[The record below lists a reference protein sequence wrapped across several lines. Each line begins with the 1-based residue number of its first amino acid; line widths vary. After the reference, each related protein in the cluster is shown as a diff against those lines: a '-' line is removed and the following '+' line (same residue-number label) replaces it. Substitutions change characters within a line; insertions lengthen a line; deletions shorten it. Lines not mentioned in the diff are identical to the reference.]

1 MSVKQF
7 ETFLVEQFLAD
18 AEAHIK
24 AGFRYQFKSP
34 DSENSVRLYQAMIA
48 HSQSSIS
55 ASNGIELPFIQLS
68 NCKIVPVIH
77 SEDPAEYQG
86 FTENYISHLRDEVA
100 SQSGYLKGC
109 ALVVIHNSLLD
120 TLINSA
126 EDLAQLG
133 QVWSPSKIK
142 AAMKGLIDQQDKGRD
157 VSNCLLD
164 DQFDAILEDGAT
176 MFGFESLYKAVEDGD
191 LRFNELGMFEDP
203 LVAEMSGNPK
213 QIKKRLEDNRALY
226 EELSFE
232 VEHFGDQLQ
241 DRLKSFGEKFINE
254 NFSETDA
261 WKDVEFEAF
270 LQEKKR
276 NAQQQ
281 LVLEEEQASEG
292 MTITARNRAETK
304 AGMRDRHLIIEL
316 DEGVN
321 DFELK
326 LIFQGASNLEKN
338 QFKIQPAKALGNQEV
353 ISTLNGLKTT
363 RASLKGTYNNEP
375 LFFNLALKR
384 ENKSEVYNFRCL
396 VVRKGEFYIEPFKN
410 IFLIE
415 PAPAKQRLTLNMEE
429 NKLQIRAEE
438 GTACS
443 LTDAKQ
449 VVDVAEHSLV
459 DFEALANE
467 ADEIDFAV
475 KSGDNQLKFNVE
487 GAVATDSLSLPLLLN
502 RGRYHKLF
510 KDEYNGEFYS
520 QKGKVG
526 IDNSEFVVPGV
537 RLKLLRW
544 EEVFINDKVVSIS
557 DSGTIK
563 LDDVQAIDD
572 AMHSSYVELYDYLE
586 QRRSTPS
593 LASWGDDFTT
603 LVQNVVDASL
613 AYFEAIPTG
622 SMLTKE
628 QKAALQIGLVKSEG
642 EEYYSPFHP
651 LILAYYLNLRKVI
664 REDESFASLPDV
676 TFERLSPKGL
686 LPYVYHPQ
694 HEFAYNQQVKENAF
708 WIKSVPQEKSS
719 LTFVRKLVKEKIDE
733 FQTAFNQLFTG
744 SEKSIIINAVNQD
757 SAEELFMGLVDYIRS
772 NQEQAASIHINLYD
786 DKLTFNAFD
795 RFAET
800 ANYDEL
806 KEWLELN
813 KGKVREVADTIIDIL
828 RTRLTYSKFTNEQA
842 NKDGQSY
849 AHLSFFR
856 NNDKVDCSDIAIED
870 MASGIAC
877 DGLLTGD
884 ASESKSGSYFTGFGL
899 KGTDY
904 QDHPHLMVA
913 KYVGALLKPALK
925 PNTQYHGA
933 NAVALAVS
941 EDFKGLLERSY
952 DSSIWTTIIDPKVTL
967 DFFHSN
973 EDVVLIHYSDQYTS
987 SSSYD
992 AITVTAQRGLFEKV
1006 IKQGDGGQINE
1017 FNAFNGDWL
1026 LKMMTCAPTIN
1037 KERKGVIGAYKFVTS
1052 LVHDSDITWV
1062 PLSVAE
1068 MIRVSGNIGLKMSD
1082 SEFSRN
1088 VQGYKKGEISDD
1100 VLLVGFKGQD
1110 MYLLPVEVKTGSIP
1124 DYKKAVKQAKELLRY
1139 LSEDLLG
1146 NDSLASKLYR
1156 GLFMRQVLMQV
1167 DKYRLYNVF
1176 APDYFDALLA
1186 NKEEWLKGDYAL
1198 AKIANYPDGFVVSHL
1213 EGASCLQ
1220 PDYKML
1226 EGILKV
1232 DLPMGL
1238 LPRLVETPLQEVLND
1253 LDIVKLCHVPTEYV
1267 LDGKTQPEAI
1277 DAKSPSGSMSDDSH
1291 EFDPRDVELAVA
1303 ELTSVEQTNAEKT
1316 IVERAIVKKATEA
1329 EEVSSETEAVEG
1341 AAQVEVTEQSASVN
1355 SEAFK
1360 AQPSAANLSVL
1371 FGHDALTHG
1380 PINWE
1385 PTNTAKFMNTNT
1397 GIIGTMGTGKTQF
1410 TKSVITQLHRNQ
1422 AGNVNGA
1429 PIGMLIFDYK
1439 SDYVDEQ
1446 FLDATKAKK
1455 YKLFKLPYNPL
1466 SLYGDTPMLPIHTAA
1481 GFSETMSRAYGLGKK
1496 QQLRLENLILE
1507 SYASAGIHA
1516 EDPSTWS
1523 RPAPTIDDVWALF
1536 LDQEKVEEDSLYA
1549 ALSKLA
1555 RFKIFESEPEK
1566 MTSLYELVDGI
1577 TVVELAGYPSE
1588 IQNLVVALTLDLFY
1602 SQMQKKGKP
1611 EVHGDFRQITKMIL
1625 VDEADNFMS
1634 QDFPSLR
1641 KILKEGR
1648 EYGVGVVLSTQDIT
1662 HFQTGENDYSSYIL
1676 TWVIHRVAKI
1686 RPQELKAMFGVN
1698 DKNEQERLMETIN
1711 KLEKHYSLYID
1722 GAKKIQK
1729 MRDKAF
1735 WELLA

>member
-18 AEAHIK
+18 AESYIK

-48 HSQSSIS
+48 HSQSSIC

-68 NCKIVPVIH
+68 NCQIVPVIH

-142 AAMKGLIDQQDKGRD
+142 AAMRGLIEQQDKGRD

-191 LRFNELGMFEDP
+191 LCFNELGMFEDP

-241 DRLKSFGEKFINE
+241 ERLKSFSEKFINE

-261 WKDVEFEAF
+261 WKDVEFEAY
-270 LQEKKR
+270 LQEIKR

-281 LVLEEEQASEG
+281 LVLEEEQVSEG

-321 DFELK
+321 NFELK
-326 LIFQGASNLEKN
+326 LIFQGASNLEKS

-353 ISTLNGLKTT
+353 ISTLNSLKTT

-384 ENKSEVYNFRCL
+384 ENKSEAYNFRCL
-396 VVRKGEFYIEPFKN
+396 VIRKGEFYIEPFKN

-415 PAPAKQRLTLNMEE
+415 PASAKQRLTLNMEE

-438 GTACS
+438 GMACS

-449 VVDVAEHSLV
+449 VVDVAEYSLV

-502 RGRYHKLF
+502 RDRYHKLF

-526 IDNSEFVVPGV
+526 IDNSEFVVPGL

-544 EEVFINDKVVSIS
+544 EEAFINNKVVSIS
-557 DSGTIK
+557 DTDTIK

-572 AMHSSYVELYDYLE
+572 AMHLSYVELYDYLE
-586 QRRSTPS
+586 LRRSTPS

-622 SMLTKE
+622 CMLTKE

-664 REDESFASLPDV
+664 REDDSFTSLPDV

-733 FQTAFNQLFTG
+733 FQTAFSQLFTG

-828 RTRLTYSKFTNEQA
+828 RTRLTYSKFTNEQV
-842 NKDGQSY
+842 NKDGQAY

-904 QDHPHLMVA
+904 QDYPHLMMA

-992 AITVTAQRGLFEKV
+992 AITVTAQRDLFEKV
-1006 IKQGDGGQINE
+1006 IKKGGGGQINE

-1037 KERKGVIGAYKFVTS
+1037 KERKGIIGAYKFVTS
-1052 LVHDSDITWV
+1052 LVYNSDITWV

-1124 DYKKAVKQAKELLRY
+1124 DYKKAVKQSKELLRY

-1146 NDSLASKLYR
+1146 NDNLASKLYR

-1176 APDYFDALLA
+1176 APDYFDALLD
-1186 NKEEWLKGDYAL
+1186 NKEEWLKGDYSL
-1198 AKIANYPDGFVVSHL
+1198 AKVADYPDGFVVSHL

-1220 PDYKML
+1220 PEYQMQ
-1226 EGILKV
+1226 EGVLKV

-1238 LPRLVETPLQEVLND
+1238 LPRLVERPLQEVLNQ
-1253 LDIVKLCHVPTEYV
+1253 LEIVKLCHVPTEYV
-1267 LDGKTQPEAI
+1267 LGGKTQAEVLEVDSQTDVTSDNVHQEIADSAI
-1277 DAKSPSGSMSDDSH
+1277 
-1291 EFDPRDVELAVA
+1291 EL
-1303 ELTSVEQTNAEKT
+1303 N
-1316 IVERAIVKKATEA
+1316 TEA
-1329 EEVSSETEAVEG
+1329 EVEACCSDVEEGRTAPEEDVSVQGYEAVD
-1341 AAQVEVTEQSASVN
+1341 S
-1355 SEAFK
+1355 FK
-1360 AQPSAANLSVL
+1360 SQPSGTNLNVL
-1371 FGHDALTHG
+1371 FGHNALTQA
-1380 PINWE
+1380 PLNWE

-1410 TKSVITQLHRNQ
+1410 TKSVITQLYRNR
-1422 AGNVNGA
+1422 ADNVNSA
-1429 PIGMLIFDYK
+1429 SIGMLIFDYK
-1439 SDYVDEQ
+1439 SDYVDDK
-1446 FLDATKAKK
+1446 FLDATNAKK

-1466 SLYGDTPMLPIHTAA
+1466 SLFGDTPMLPIHTAA

-1507 SYASAGIHA
+1507 SYAASGIHP

-1523 RPAPTIDDVWALF
+1523 RPAPTIEDVWALF
-1536 LDQEKVEEDSLYA
+1536 LEQEKVEEDSLYA

-1611 EVHGDFRQITKMIL
+1611 EVVGDFRQITKMIL

-1634 QDFPSLR
+1634 QNFPSLR

-1648 EYGVGVVLSTQDIT
+1648 EYGVGVILSTQDIT
-1662 HFQTGENDYSSYIL
+1662 HFQTGENDYSSYVL

-1711 KLEKHYSLYID
+1711 KLDKHYSLYID
-1722 GAKKIQK
+1722 GAKQIQK

>member
-7 ETFLVEQFLAD
+7 ETFLVEQFLAN
-18 AEAHIK
+18 AETHIK

-48 HSQSSIS
+48 HSQYSIS

-68 NCKIVPVIH
+68 HCKIVPVIH
-77 SEDPAEYQG
+77 SEDSAEYQG

-126 EDLAQLG
+126 DDLAQLG

-142 AAMKGLIDQQDKGRD
+142 TAMKGLIDQQDKGRD

-241 DRLKSFGEKFINE
+241 DRLKSFSEKFINE

-281 LVLEEEQASEG
+281 LILEEEQASEG
-292 MTITARNRAETK
+292 MTLTARNRAETK

-326 LIFQGASNLEKN
+326 LIFQGASNLEKS
-338 QFKIQPAKALGNQEV
+338 QFKIQPAKALGNREV

-375 LFFNLALKR
+375 LFFTLALKR
-384 ENKSEVYNFRCL
+384 ENKSEAYNFRCL
-396 VVRKGEFYIEPFKN
+396 VVRKGEFYLEPFKN
-410 IFLIE
+410 IFLVE

-429 NKLQIRAEE
+429 NKLQIRDEE
-438 GTACS
+438 GMACS

-449 VVDVAEHSLV
+449 VVDVAEYSLV

-544 EEVFINDKVVSIS
+544 EEAFINDKVVSIS
-557 DSGTIK
+557 DSDTIK
-563 LDDVQAIDD
+563 LDDVRAIDD
-572 AMHSSYVELYDYLE
+572 AIHSSYVELYYYLE
-586 QRRSTPS
+586 QCRSTPS
-593 LASWGDDFTT
+593 LASWGDDFTA

-628 QKAALQIGLVKSEG
+628 QKAALKIGLVKSEG

-651 LILAYYLNLRKVI
+651 LILAYYLNLRNMICK
-664 REDESFASLPDV
+664 DESFARLPDV

-686 LPYVYHPQ
+686 LPYVYHPRY
-694 HEFAYNQQVKENAF
+694 EFAYNQQVKENAF
-708 WIKSVPQEKSS
+708 WLKSVPQEKSS

-733 FQTAFNQLFTG
+733 FQTAFSQLFTG

-877 DGLLTGD
+877 DGLLTGE

-904 QDHPHLMVA
+904 QDHPHLMMA

-1006 IKQGDGGQINE
+1006 IKKGDGGQINE

-1026 LKMMTCAPTIN
+1026 LKMMTCSPTIN

-1052 LVHDSDITWV
+1052 LVHNSDITWV

-1088 VQGYKKGEISDD
+1088 VHGYKKGEISDD

-1110 MYLLPVEVKTGSIP
+1110 MYMLPVEVKTGSIP
-1124 DYKKAVKQAKELLRY
+1124 DYKKAVKQSKELLRY

-1146 NDSLASKLYR
+1146 NDNLASKLYR

-1176 APDYFDALLA
+1176 APDYFDVLLD
-1186 NKEEWLKGDYAL
+1186 NKEEWLKGDYSL
-1198 AKIANYPDGFVVSHL
+1198 AKVADYPDGFVVSHL

-1220 PDYKML
+1220 PEYQML
-1226 EGILKV
+1226 EGVLKV
-1232 DLPMGL
+1232 NLPMGL
-1238 LPRLVETPLQEVLND
+1238 LPCLVETPLQDVLSE
-1253 LDIVKLCHVPTEYV
+1253 LDIVKLCHVPAEFV
-1267 LDGKTQPEAI
+1267 LDGPTQ
-1277 DAKSPSGSMSDDSH
+1277 
-1291 EFDPRDVELAVA
+1291 A
-1303 ELTSVEQTNAEKT
+1303 ET
-1316 IVERAIVKKATEA
+1316 IEA
-1329 EEVSSETEAVEG
+1329 ESAIEILSPTETKQAVSSSNDGLYTKTNEPSSSAGGEQVVPESEV
-1341 AAQVEVTEQSASVN
+1341 AAQVEIS
-1355 SEAFK
+1355 K
-1360 AQPSAANLSVL
+1360 KQPSGTNLNVL
-1371 FGHDALTHG
+1371 FGHNALTQA
-1380 PINWE
+1380 PLNWE

-1410 TKSVITQLHRNQ
+1410 TKSVITQLYRNQ
-1422 AGNVNGA
+1422 ADNVNSA
-1429 PIGMLIFDYK
+1429 SIGMLIFDYK
-1439 SDYVDEQ
+1439 SDYVDDK
-1446 FLDATKAKK
+1446 FLGATNAKK

-1466 SLYGDTPMLPIHTAA
+1466 SLYGDTPMLPIHTAT
-1481 GFSETMSRAYGLGKK
+1481 GFSETMARAYGLGKK

-1507 SYASAGIHA
+1507 SYAAAGIHP

-1523 RPAPTIDDVWALF
+1523 KPAPTIDDVWALF

-1611 EVHGDFRQITKMIL
+1611 EVQGDFRQITKMIL

-1648 EYGVGVVLSTQDIT
+1648 EYGVGMVLSTQDIT

-1686 RPQELKAMFGVN
+1686 RPQELKAIFGVN
-1698 DKNEQERLMETIN
+1698 EKAEQEKLMETIN

-1722 GAKKIQK
+1722 GAKKIVK
-1729 MRDKAF
+1729 MRDRAF

>member
-18 AEAHIK
+18 AETHIK

-34 DSENSVRLYQAMIA
+34 DNENSMRLYQAMTA
-48 HSQSSIS
+48 HSENSID
-55 ASNGIELPFIQLS
+55 ATNDIKLPFIELS
-68 NCKIVPVIH
+68 GCKIVPVIH
-77 SEDPAEYQG
+77 SENPAEFEG

-126 EDLAQLG
+126 EDLAQVG
-133 QVWSPSKIK
+133 QVWSASKIK

-232 VEHFGDQLQ
+232 VEHFGGQLQ
-241 DRLKSFGEKFINE
+241 DRLKSFGEKFIKE

-281 LVLEEEQASEG
+281 LVLEEEQASDG

-321 DFELK
+321 EFELK
-326 LIFQGASNLEKN
+326 LIFQGASNLEKS
-338 QFKIQPAKALGNQEV
+338 QFKIQPAKALNNEEV
-353 ISTLNGLKTT
+353 IETRNSLKTT
-363 RASLKGTYNNEP
+363 RASLKGTYKHEP

-410 IFLIE
+410 IFLVE

-429 NKLQIRAEE
+429 NKLQIRANE
-438 GTACS
+438 GCACS
-443 LTDAKQ
+443 LLDAKQ
-449 VVDVAEHSLV
+449 VVDAADYAIV

-544 EEVFINDKVVSIS
+544 EEEFINNKVVSIA
-557 DSGTIK
+557 DSGAIK
-563 LDDVQAIDD
+563 LDDLQAIDD
-572 AMHSSYVELYDYLE
+572 AIHGSYVELFDYLE

-593 LASWGDDFTT
+593 LASWGDEFTT
-603 LVQNVVDASL
+603 LVQNTVDACL

-628 QKAALQIGLVKSEG
+628 QKSALKIGLVQSED

-651 LILAYYLNLRKVI
+651 LILAYYLNLRDVI
-664 REDESFASLPDV
+664 RDDKSFAQLPDV

-686 LPYVYHPQ
+686 LPYVYHPK
-694 HEFAYNQQVKENAF
+694 HEFSYNQQVKENAF

-733 FQTAFNQLFTG
+733 FQTAFSQLFTG
-744 SEKSIIINAVNQD
+744 SEKSIIVNAVNQD

-772 NQEQAASIHINLYD
+772 NQEQSASIHINLYD
-786 DKLTFNAFD
+786 DKLAFNAFD

-813 KGKVREVADTIIDIL
+813 KGKVREAADTIIDIL
-828 RTRLTYSKFTNEQA
+828 RTRLTYSKFTNAQA
-842 NKDGQSY
+842 EKNGQSY

-877 DGLLTGD
+877 GGLLTGD

-904 QDHPHLMVA
+904 QDHPHLMMA

-925 PNTQYHGA
+925 ANTQYHGA

-941 EDFKGLLERSY
+941 EDFKELLERSY

-1006 IKQGDGGQINE
+1006 IKRDDGGQINE

-1052 LVHDSDITWV
+1052 LVHNSDITWV

-1110 MYLLPVEVKTGSIP
+1110 MYLLPVEVKTGSVP
-1124 DYKKAVKQAKELLRY
+1124 NYGKAVKQSKELLRY

-1146 NDSLASKLYR
+1146 NKDLASKLYR

-1167 DKYRLYNVF
+1167 DKYRLYKVF
-1176 APDYFDALLA
+1176 ADDYFDSLLA
-1186 NKEEWLKGDYAL
+1186 KKEEWLRGDYSL
-1198 AKIANYPDGFVVSHL
+1198 GQIAEYPEGFVVSHL
-1213 EGASCLQ
+1213 EGAGCLQ
-1220 PDYKML
+1220 PDYQMMD
-1226 EGILKV
+1226 GVLKV
-1232 DLPMGL
+1232 DLPMAL
-1238 LPRLVETPLQEVLND
+1238 LPRLVETPLQEVLNE
-1253 LDIVKLCHVPTEYV
+1253 LDVVKLCHVPSEYV
-1267 LDGKTQPEAI
+1267 LNGDTRLQQL
-1277 DAKSPSGSMSDDSH
+1277 
-1291 EFDPRDVELAVA
+1291 V
-1303 ELTSVEQTNAEKT
+1303 
-1316 IVERAIVKKATEA
+1316 
-1329 EEVSSETEAVEG
+1329 ETEQQPAVVVSGEVKTTEPEKPDLQVVEEQVKPAVEELK
-1341 AAQVEVTEQSASVN
+1341 VESN
-1355 SEAFK
+1355 S
-1360 AQPSAANLSVL
+1360 NLNVL
-1371 FGHDALTHG
+1371 FGHNAVTQAPL
-1380 PINWE
+1380 NWE

-1410 TKSVITQLHRNQ
+1410 TKSVITQLYRNQ
-1422 AGNVNGA
+1422 ADNVNGA

-1439 SDYVDEQ
+1439 SDYVDDKFQ
-1446 FLDATKAKK
+1446 QATSGKK
-1455 YKLFKLPYNPL
+1455 FNLHKLPYNPL
-1466 SLYGDTPMLPIHTAA
+1466 SLFGDTPMLPVHTAR
-1481 GFSETMSRAYGLGKK
+1481 GFSETMGKAFGLGQK
-1496 QQLRLENLILE
+1496 QQLRLRKLVGEAYEL
-1507 SYASAGIHA
+1507 AGIRKA
-1516 EDPSTWS
+1516 DPSSWS
-1523 RPAPTIDDVWALF
+1523 KPAPTISQVWDLF
-1536 LDQEKVEEDSLYA
+1536 IETDPDEDSLYA
-1549 ALSKLA
+1549 AL
-1555 RFKIFESEPEK
+1555 E
-1566 MTSLYELVDGI
+1566 SLYELEIFEDDNTKCMSLYDLVDGI

-1611 EVHGDFRQITKMIL
+1611 EVQGDFRQITKMIL

-1634 QDFPSLR
+1634 QNFPSLR

-1648 EYGVGVVLSTQDIT
+1648 EYGVGVILSTQDIT
-1662 HFQTGENDYSSYIL
+1662 HFQTGENDYSSYVL

-1698 DKNEQERLMETIN
+1698 EKAEQEKLMETIN

-1722 GAKKIQK
+1722 GAKKILP
-1729 MRDKAF
+1729 MRDRAF
-1735 WELLA
+1735 WELLQ